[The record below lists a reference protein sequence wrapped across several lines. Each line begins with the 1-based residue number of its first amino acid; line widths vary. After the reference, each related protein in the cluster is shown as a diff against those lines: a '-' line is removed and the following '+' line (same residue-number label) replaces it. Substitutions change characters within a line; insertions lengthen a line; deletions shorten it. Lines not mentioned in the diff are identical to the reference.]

1 VTEKHEYA
9 SPPLRRSDMLPDP
22 FEQFRRWFD
31 DAAKSGMILPEAMVL
46 ATADPDGAPSARLML
61 LKEVDERGFVFY
73 TNFLSRK
80 AGDLTANPKVAL
92 VFWWPMAER
101 QVRVEGTVEKMTE
114 AEADEY
120 FAIRPRGSQIGAWA
134 SKQSSVIEEDYL
146 DRRAAELEAQYLGR
160 DVPRPDYW
168 GGFRVTPSEI
178 EFWQG
183 RPNRLHDRFVYRRE
197 GEGWRVERLSP

>member
-1 VTEKHEYA
+1 
-9 SPPLRRSDMLPDP
+9 
-22 FEQFRRWFD
+22 
-31 DAAKSGMILPEAMVL
+31 
-46 ATADPDGAPSARLML
+46 ML

-80 AGDLTANPKVAL
+80 AGDLTANPQVAL

-101 QVRVEGTVEKMTE
+101 QVRVEGRVEKMTE

-120 FAIRPRGSQIGAWA
+120 FAIRPRGSQIGACA

-168 GGFRVTPSEI
+168 GGFRVTPSAV

-183 RPNRLHDRFVYRRE
+183 RPNRLHDRFVYRRS
-197 GEGWRVERLSP
+197 GDGWKVERLSP